1 MRAEK
6 QLLLD
11 EIKEKINGSKGFV
24 VARYSDF
31 TATRARA
38 FRDHIAEIG
47 GEFEVVR
54 KRVFIKAAKDS
65 GCEFDVATL
74 DGHVG
79 VIFAQD
85 DATQIAKGTVKY
97 GEDND
102 QSISVLGGHIE
113 GEFCSA
119 EDVQAI
125 AKLPSLPELR
135 AQILGLFEAP
145 MSQTVG
151 AVQAV
156 LTCVLYCL
164 EEKSKKN

>member
-11 EIKEKINGSKGFV
+11 EIKEKINGSKGFI
-24 VARYSDF
+24 VARY
-31 TATRARA
+31 TAFSAARARA
-38 FRDHIAEIG
+38 FRDHVAESG

-65 GCEFDVATL
+65 GCEFDLATL

-85 DATQIAKGTVKY
+85 DATQIAKSTVKY
-97 GEDND
+97 GDENEK
-102 QSISVLGGHIE
+102 SIAVLGGHIE
-113 GEFCSA
+113 GEFCTA
-119 EDVQAI
+119 EEVEAI
-125 AKLPSLPELR
+125 AKLPSLRDLR